1 MKTVKKIIITLLVL
15 ILSIIILGN
24 NVDAASVSIR
34 ASASKITTGNNVSV
48 TVSFGEK
55 VSAAQFKLNYDKSK
69 FDYVSCSAG
78 NYGTTGTY
86 VYMSYEDVKDLG
98 SVTFTFKSKA
108 TGSGAFSIS
117 GVVLSSSAS
126 ISSSSTTVTV
136 ENAKTT
142 TTPSK
147 KPTTPSKKPTTNN
160 NKDDKEE
167 ENQEPEVIEKSEL
180 DNFKREIAN
189 LVQGDYTE
197 ESWNALQEAIA
208 KAENAGSNEEYDS
221 VKGELRTDKLVPVQF
236 SKDELNKV
244 LRALLGKV
252 EKDYTEESWT
262 ALQDA
267 IDMAEEAKLKSEY
280 DLIKDELTVNSLI
293 LAEKGPL
300 EGFIEMMD
308 DMGSFALILIAI
320 IIVLAIIVLI
330 LLVICLKSR
339 HRGAPGKRFE

>member
-142 TTPSK
+142 TTTNNK
-147 KPTTPSKKPTTNN
+147 KPTTTTKKPTTNN

-167 ENQEPEVIEKSEL
+167 ENQEPEVVEKSEL

-189 LVQGDYTE
+189 LVQ
-197 ESWNALQEAIA
+197 S
-208 KAENAGSNEEYDS
+208 
-221 VKGELRTDKLVPVQF
+221 
-236 SKDELNKV
+236 
-244 LRALLGKV
+244 
-252 EKDYTEESWT
+252 DYTEESWT

-293 LAEKGPL
+293 LAEK
-300 EGFIEMMD
+300 
-308 DMGSFALILIAI
+308 
-320 IIVLAIIVLI
+320 
-330 LLVICLKSR
+330 R
-339 HRGAPGKRFE
+339 TT